1 MPDEKELFR
10 MAKVDP
16 ESKASQIRQ
25 VLPRLQ
31 SLVSPCLACGRSCG
45 ADRAGTG
52 VGSCRAGLGDGLHVR
67 WQAAV
72 PHFGEEPM
80 LVGKGGSGTV
90 FFSYCCLTCE
100 FCQNWQISQG
110 GEGENG
116 HYKKLAEEFIRL
128 QKKGVENINLVT
140 PTQYIFPIVSAL
152 GCAYEQ
158 GLNIPVVY
166 NTNGYDSVELVRI
179 LDGIVDVWLPDLKY
193 MSSEPA
199 RCYSHAANYPEVA
212 RAALRAMYSQSG
224 PLVVENGVA
233 VRGVLAR
240 HLVLPDDLSGS
251 FDFLLWLKDEGMTD
265 IMLSL
270 MSQYSPQYRASLHP
284 EIDRPLSPK
293 EYQDVVDFAERLS
306 FEHVLV
312 QEMDS
317 RSVYLP
323 DFRRQDPFLPPE

>member
-1 MPDEKELFR
+1 
-10 MAKVDP
+10 MAGIDP
-16 ESKASQIRQ
+16 KSRANRIIQA
-25 VLPRLQ
+25 LPQLQ
-31 SLVSPCLACGRSCG
+31 SIVSPCRACGRTCG
-45 ADRAGTG
+45 ADRMGAHI
-52 VGSCRAGLGDGLHVR
+52 GSCGAGLGDGLHVR
-67 WQAAV
+67 WQAGV

-80 LVGKGGSGTV
+80 LVGKGGSGAV
-90 FFSYCCLTCE
+90 FFSHCCLSCT

-110 GEGENG
+110 GEGQNG
-116 HYKKLAEEFIRL
+116 HYTELAEAYIRL
-128 QKKGVENINLVT
+128 QEEGVENINLVT

-179 LDGIVDVWLPDLKY
+179 LEGIVDIWLPDLKY
-193 MSSEPA
+193 MASEPA
-199 RCYSHAANYPEVA
+199 RRYSHAANYPEVA
-212 RAALRAMYSQSG
+212 RAALRAMYAQSG
-224 PLVVENGVA
+224 PLVIENGVA
-233 VRGVLAR
+233 VRGVLVR

-265 IMLSL
+265 ITLSL

-284 EIDRPLSPK
+284 EINRPLAPK
-293 EYQDVVDFAERLS
+293 EYQDIVDFAERLS

-312 QEMDS
+312 QEMES
-317 RSVYLP
+317 RSVFLP